1 MIKYSEHR
9 VGLVNLETTFK
20 AIENIDKLI
29 KHYSEDKPGP
39 AYCQFSAIGIGEV
52 SVQFRREIILDPL
65 NQQREKLTSY
75 LKTMGIDY
83 DQ

>member
-9 VGLVNLETTFK
+9 VGLVNLQTTFK

-29 KHYSEDKPGP
+29 EHYSVDKPGP
-39 AYCQFSAIGIGEV
+39 AYCQFSVVGVGEV
-52 SVQFRREIILDPL
+52 SVQFHREIILEPL
-65 NQQREKLTSY
+65 KQQREKLTSY
-75 LKTMGIDY
+75 LKTMDIDY